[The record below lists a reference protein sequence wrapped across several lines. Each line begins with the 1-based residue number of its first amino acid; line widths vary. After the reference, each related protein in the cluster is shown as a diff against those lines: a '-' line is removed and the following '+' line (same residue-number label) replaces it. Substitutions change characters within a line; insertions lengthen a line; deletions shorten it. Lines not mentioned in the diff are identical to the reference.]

1 MIDSNL
7 RKENVSQTRNS
18 PSPVSRSP
26 FLDIQPPPRGRSLSH
41 SHVRVIIDEPIV
53 EINLSSIVSSH
64 SDKTLNNISPV
75 PKKTPKAYTPADKS
89 REIPLS
95 RTSDTIQSKPTS
107 NISTRT
113 YANIEPEL
121 DLSIDGGDEIIEING
136 VKINTKKSCREIEKL
151 LESHPLDTDAPNTA
165 STPMN
170 QLQQQLSV
178 ISVASS
184 GSSNPV
190 SVTNSNSNGQFYSQ
204 SSSMS
209 SDTSKSPLSTT
220 SASESYRFRDEDSLY
235 LTTEYNNTNNNDN
248 RKPNTNTSLTCKKGD
263 RVRNC
268 EVFIP
273 DPALILLKNNKA
285 KSEKDRMSRSMSP
298 TDLVEPKPQQI
309 FAKRNSNFEQHIP
322 MLITPPQVKLL
333 LCPGTV
339 DSVSSSRSRSNLDE
353 FRAASPYKSHSP
365 CSFETLKLE
374 KSNSQADLE
383 LILTTPLVS
392 PSHKK
397 RLELPRQNTRK
408 TSVDANMFLKT
419 PDKDDA
425 KIKRSLRNFSL
436 KLEKS
441 SFVSEHEK
449 EGNFV
454 KANTKDDANFGKLEV
469 NKYKSFY
476 RIFLKCYLFDLW
488 LDMVQK

>member
-1 MIDSNL
+1 MIDSNSK
-7 RKENVSQTRNS
+7 KENVSQTRNS
-18 PSPVSRSP
+18 PSPVSQSP

-53 EINLSSIVSSH
+53 EISLSSSVSSH

-75 PKKTPKAYTPADKS
+75 PTKTPKAFS
-89 REIPLS
+89 RS
-95 RTSDTIQSKPTS
+95 SDTIQPKPTS
-107 NISTRT
+107 IISTRT
-113 YANIEPEL
+113 YDPSANIEPEL
-121 DLSIDGGDEIIEING
+121 DLSIDEGDEIIEING
-136 VKINTKKSCREIEKL
+136 VKINAKNSCREIDKL
-151 LESHPLDTDAPNTA
+151 LESYPFDTDAPNTA

-190 SVTNSNSNGQFYSQ
+190 SVTSSSSKCQFYSQ

-220 SASESYRFRDEDSLY
+220 SASSYKFRDEDSLY
-235 LTTEYNNTNNNDN
+235 LTTEYNNTNDN
-248 RKPNTNTSLTCKKGD
+248 RKPNTITSLTCKKGD

-298 TDLVEPKPQQI
+298 TDSVEPKPQQI

-322 MLITPPQVKLL
+322 TLITPPQVKLL

-392 PSHKK
+392 PAHKK

-408 TSVDANMFLKT
+408 TSVDANIFLKT
-419 PDKDDA
+419 PDKDDV
-425 KIKRSLRNFSL
+425 KIIRSLRNFSL

-441 SFVSEHEK
+441 SFLSEHEK
-449 EGNFV
+449 EDIFV
-454 KANTKDDANFGKLEV
+454 KAHTKDDANFGKLEV
-469 NKYKSFY
+469 NKYF
-476 RIFLKCYLFDLW
+476 IGFF
-488 LDMVQK
+488 